1 MPGTEEMMEEKHEA
15 HEIVGQSKFLKWLD
29 NFWFHYKWQTIAVLM
44 VVILLAVTLPQ
55 CGNSKGDSVTVTFAG
70 GYAMSGDEQQ
80 ALKNVLLTVASDGV
94 TLGQYSIFTEEEIEK
109 NNTYKDPNTGEE
121 KVDLA
126 GKNSDRG
133 YNQDRIRTLQSYIMT
148 GDCGV
153 WIVSP
158 YVYESWFD
166 GKIQVVED
174 KRLGD
179 LPIWEAY
186 GAVRFLSPD
195 CRVILTRSVFGETAK
210 DKTFEAVRAYYD
222 NLTGAVVE

>member
-1 MPGTEEMMEEKHEA
+1 MEDKKHEA
-15 HEIVGQSKFLKWLD
+15 HEIAGQSKFLRWLD
-29 NFWFHYKWQTIAVLM
+29 NFWYHYKWQTIAVL
-44 VVILLAVTLPQ
+44 VVAVLLAVTLPQ
-55 CGNSKGDSVTVTFAG
+55 CGKSKDGSVTVTFAG
-70 GYAMSGDEQQ
+70 GYVMSRDEQQ
-80 ALKNVLLTVASDGV
+80 GLKNVLQALTEDGI

-109 NNTYKDPNTGEE
+109 NNTYTDPNTGEE

-126 GKNSDRG
+126 GKANDRK
-133 YNQDRIRTLQSYIMT
+133 YNLDRIQNLQSYIMT

-158 YVYESWFD
+158 YVFENWFD
-166 GKIQVVED
+166 GKVQVVEN

-179 LPIWEAY
+179 LPVWETY

-210 DKTFEAVRAYYD
+210 DKTFEAVKAYYD
-222 NLTGAVVE
+222 GLTGAAKTE

>member
-1 MPGTEEMMEEKHEA
+1 MEDKKHEA
-15 HEIVGQSKFLKWLD
+15 HEIAGQSKFLRWLD
-29 NFWFHYKWQTIAVLM
+29 NFWYHYKWQTIAVL
-44 VVILLAVTLPQ
+44 VVAVLLAVTLPQ
-55 CGNSKGDSVTVTFAG
+55 CGKSKDGSVTVTFAG
-70 GYAMSGDEQQ
+70 GYVMSRDEQQ
-80 ALKNVLLTVASDGV
+80 GLKNVLQALTEDGI

-126 GKNSDRG
+126 GKANDRK
-133 YNQDRIRTLQSYIMT
+133 YNLDRIQNLQSYIMT

-158 YVYESWFD
+158 YVFENWFD
-166 GKIQVVED
+166 GKVQVVEN

-179 LPIWEAY
+179 LPVWETY

-210 DKTFEAVRAYYD
+210 DKTFEAVKAYYD
-222 NLTGAVVE
+222 GLTGAAKTE